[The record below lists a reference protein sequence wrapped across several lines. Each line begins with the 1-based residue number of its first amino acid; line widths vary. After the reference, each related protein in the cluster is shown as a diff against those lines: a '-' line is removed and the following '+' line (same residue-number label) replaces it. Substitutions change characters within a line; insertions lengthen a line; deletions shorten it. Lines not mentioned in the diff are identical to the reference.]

1 MSIAISIPG
10 AERIPH
16 HWNPRLAGIHYWIR
30 RDHIP
35 QAGLVLRCGSAPAAS
50 TPDWSVTSVCE
61 RVSQQPAVG
70 EVVRSNPGEYRLFP
84 PPAGARFD
92 ISCAAGAETQQVTL
106 WAIEARILFHTR
118 GQVSGQNESWR
129 RPTAELGLP
138 TTARPALGLRTIRD
152 FGSGTTGY
160 AALIEIVG
168 EIVPRD
174 TPLPFH
180 LVRRLLNRR
189 VTTWNDRPIQRP
201 RGFDDTTDAA
211 FQDTSPSRDGRVYDL
226 DGPGSFFNAAD
237 ATGAWHEWRLL
248 FEQRLVIGPLGRGNA
263 FQTALDTHRV
273 VAAPR
278 IWRAYFKARV
288 REQGNPPTI
297 EFDTGGYVGP

>member
-1 MSIAISIPG
+1 MGIDIQIRD
-10 AERIPH
+10 AERIPQW
-16 HWNPRLAGIHYWIR
+16 WNPRVTGAHYWIR

-35 QAGLVLRCGSAPAAS
+35 QGGLILRCTGAAAGA
-50 TPDWSVTSVCE
+50 TPGWSVTSACE
-61 RVSQQPAVG
+61 RVSQQPVVG
-70 EVVRSNPGEYRLFP
+70 EVVAGNPREYRLFP
-84 PPAGARFD
+84 PPSGARFD
-92 ISCAAGAETQQVTL
+92 ITCTVGAETQQVTL

-118 GQVSGQNESWR
+118 GQVSGQNSTWR
-129 RPTAELGLP
+129 RPSAVLGLP
-138 TTARPALGLRTIRD
+138 TSTRPELGLRTIRD

-168 EIVPRD
+168 EVVPRD
-174 TPLPFH
+174 TPFPFH
-180 LVRRLLNRR
+180 LVRRVLNRHTR
-189 VTTWNDRPIQRP
+189 TSDGRRIRRP

-226 DGPGSFFNAAD
+226 DGPGSFFD
-237 ATGAWHEWRLL
+237 AEDGPGTWHEWRVL

-278 IWRAYFKARV
+278 IWRAYFRAQV
-288 REQGNPPTI
+288 RDQGNPPTV
-297 EFDTGGYVGP
+297 EFGAGSYVGP